1 MLGFGKSV
9 RLLKTRDVEQDLNGL
24 FLNVEKDDEVWII
37 TPYATMDKLTALR
50 RVISETAARGVNVS
64 FVVRDQPDQVEPAK
78 KHLKEAVENGLKLY
92 SFHRLHAKVYW
103 FEFNGSILTSA
114 NLVDGSFESSTE
126 IGLGIE
132 PGKLHD
138 DIRNWIDDVIKP
150 GLKSLSNPPKEKH
163 LPTKRITTKAKK
175 GEGYCIRCKKG
186 IPFNPEK
193 PYCLTHYKS
202 WAKYEN
208 LDYEEEYCLKCGKS
222 NHSTMKKPV
231 CYSCYKKS
239 GI

>member
-1 MLGFGKSV
+1 LLGFGKSV

-24 FLNVEKDDEVWII
+24 FLNVETDDEVWII

-50 RVISETAARGVNVS
+50 RIISETAARGVNIS
-64 FVVRDQPDQVEPAK
+64 FVIRDEPEQVKPAK
-78 KHLKEAVENGLKLY
+78 KHLKEAIENGLKLY

-138 DIRNWIDDVIKP
+138 DIRIWIEDVIKP
-150 GLKSLSNPPKEKH
+150 EIKLISNPPKVKE
-163 LPTKRITTKAKK
+163 LTKKQRIPKKTKAN
-175 GEGYCIRCKKG
+175 GHCIRCKKS
-186 IPFNPEK
+186 ISFNPEK
-193 PYCLTHYKS
+193 PYCLPHYKS

-208 LDYEEEYCLKCGKS
+208 PEYEEEYCHKCGKP
-222 NHSTMKKPV
+222 NHSSMEKPV
-231 CYSCYKKS
+231 CYSCFKS
-239 GI
+239 AK